1 MIRPFIVR
9 ILLSSAVLAGLSL
22 TLPSY
27 VIKPIAN
34 ASETEPPSARPNIIF
49 IISDDHTAQ
58 AISAYGSKLA
68 KTPNIDRIAREGAIL
83 YNNIVSN
90 SICGPSRATLLT
102 GKFSHTNGYKFNE
115 KVFDVNQPVFPEE
128 LQKNGYQ
135 TAWVGKMHL
144 GSLPHGFDYL
154 NILPGHGSYYNSD
167 FVNSQNETK
176 RYEGYVTDVVT
187 QLSTEWLDKRNTSK
201 PFFLVVGHKATHREW
216 LPAIEDL
223 GAYDNITFPIPP
235 TFYDNYDG
243 RLAAQK
249 QDMTIDKTMR
259 LKEDLKVHVDY
270 GLDEAK
276 VAHEKAEL
284 HKAYFRGQEM
294 TPALDKQLENFV
306 RNGSYRRL
314 TPEQKKAFSGYYNR
328 ISREFDE
335 KKLSGKALVEW
346 KYQRYM
352 RDYLATANSL
362 DRNIGKLLDYLDKTG
377 LAKNTVVIYTSDQGF
392 YLGEH
397 GWFDK
402 RWIYEESLKTP
413 FVIRYPDVIKPGTK
427 VRNVVSNVD
436 WAPTILSMTGTAIP
450 KELQGK
456 SFLPVLKGQNANW
469 QDQAYYHY
477 YEYPEPHRVAPH
489 FGLRTDRY
497 TLARFY
503 GPDSFWELYDI
514 QKDPHNLKNLYGQ
527 KGYEKITATLK
538 TQLKEHIVRN
548 KDDEA
553 LKLFENSSE

>member
-1 MIRPFIVR
+1 MNITSLPAWLTGTVLLAL
-9 ILLSSAVLAGLSL
+9 LLS
-22 TLPSY
+22 
-27 VIKPIAN
+27 IAT
-34 ASETEPPSARPNIIF
+34 AFSPEEEKITPPARPNIIF
-49 IISDDHTAQ
+49 IISDDHTSQ

-83 YNNIVSN
+83 YNNIISN

-115 KVFDVNQPVFPEE
+115 KVFDINQPVFPEE

-167 FVNSQNETK
+167 FVNSQNQTK
-176 RYEGYVTDVVT
+176 RYTGYVTDVVT
-187 QLSTEWLDKRNTSK
+187 QLSTEWLDRRDPNK

-223 GAYDNITFPIPP
+223 GAYDNVTFPIPP
-235 TFYDNYDG
+235 TFYDNYEG

-249 QDMTIDKTMR
+249 QDMSIDKTMR

-270 GLDEAK
+270 DA
-276 VAHEKAEL
+276 
-284 HKAYFRGQEM
+284 
-294 TPALDKQLENFV
+294 P
-306 RNGSYRRL
+306 NGNLTYTRF
-314 TPEQKKAFSGYYNR
+314 TPEQRTPFYNYYEGKV
-328 ISREFDE
+328 SKEFDE

-413 FVIRYPDVIKPGTK
+413 FVIRYPGVIKPGTQ

-436 WAPTILSMTGTAIP
+436 WAPTLLSLTGTAIP
-450 KELQGK
+450 GGLQGK
-456 SFLPVLKGQNANW
+456 SFLPVLTGQKANW

-477 YEYPEPHRVAPH
+477 YEYPEPHHVAPH

-497 TLARFY
+497 TIARFY
-503 GPDSFWELYDI
+503 GPDNFWELYDI

-527 KGYEKITATLK
+527 KGYEKITASLK
-538 TQLKEHIVRN
+538 AQLREHIVRN

-553 LKLFENSSE
+553 LKLFESSPQ

>member
-1 MIRPFIVR
+1 MFLRSLPNWLTGAT
-9 ILLSSAVLAGLSL
+9 LLGLL
-22 TLPSY
+22 VVIAPSFSPEPE
-27 VIKPIAN
+27 KP
-34 ASETEPPSARPNIIF
+34 TPPSRPNVIF
-49 IISDDHTAQ
+49 IISDDHTSQ

-83 YNNIVSN
+83 YNNIISN

-102 GKFSHTNGYKFNE
+102 GKFSHTNGYKLNE
-115 KVFDVNQPVFPEE
+115 KVFDINQPVFPEE

-167 FVNSQNETK
+167 FVNSQNQTK
-176 RYEGYVTDVVT
+176 RYPGYVTDVVT
-187 QLSTEWLDKRNTSK
+187 QLSTEWLDRRDTSK

-216 LPAIEDL
+216 MPAIEDL
-223 GAYDNITFPIPP
+223 GAYDNVTFPIPP
-235 TFYDNYDG
+235 TFYDQYEG

-259 LKEDLKVHVDY
+259 LKEDLKIHVDY
-270 GLDEAK
+270 ELDESKMDQAK
-276 VAHEKAEL
+276 KEL
-284 HKAYFRGQEM
+284 NEAYFGNQPI
-294 TPALDKQLENFV
+294 TPERDKQLENFV
-306 RNGSYRRL
+306 RNGSYKRL
-314 TPEQKKAFSGYYNR
+314 DPEQKKAFSTYYNR

-335 KKLSGKALVEW
+335 QKLSGKALVEW

-362 DRNIGKLLDYLDKTG
+362 DRNIGKLLAYLDQTG

-413 FVIRYPDVIKPGTK
+413 FVIRYPGVIKPGTQ
-427 VRNVVSNVD
+427 VRHVVSNVD
-436 WAPTILSMTGTAIP
+436 WAPTLLNIMGTAVP
-450 KELQGK
+450 GELQGK
-456 SFLPVLKGQNANW
+456 SFLPVLTGKKANW

-477 YEYPEPHRVAPH
+477 YEYPEPHHVSPH
-489 FGLRTDRY
+489 FGLRTERY
-497 TLARFY
+497 TIARFY
-503 GPDSFWELYDI
+503 GPENFWELYDI

-527 KGYEKITATLK
+527 KGYETITASLK
-538 TQLKEHIVRN
+538 TQLKAHIVKN
-548 KDDEA
+548 KDAEA
-553 LKLFENSSE
+553 LTIFESRPQ

>member
-1 MIRPFIVR
+1 MFSTAKSNWLIGIA
-9 ILLSSAVLAGLSL
+9 LLGLLVYVASAFSPQVETASQQ
-22 TLPSY
+22 PPA
-27 VIKPIAN
+27 KPN
-34 ASETEPPSARPNIIF
+34 VIF
-49 IISDDHTAQ
+49 IISDDHTSQ

-83 YNNIVSN
+83 YNNVVAN

-102 GKFSHTNGYKFNE
+102 GKYSHTNGYKLNE
-115 KVFDVNQPVFPEE
+115 KVFDINQPVFPEE

-135 TAWVGKMHL
+135 TAWIGKMHL

-167 FVNSQNETK
+167 FVNSQNQTK
-176 RYEGYVTDVVT
+176 RYDGYVTDVVT
-187 QLSTEWLDKRNTSK
+187 QLSTEWLDKHDPNK

-216 LPAIEDL
+216 MPAIEDL
-223 GAYDNITFPIPP
+223 GAYDKVTFPIPS
-235 TFYDNYDG
+235 TFYDNYEG

-259 LKEDLKVHVDY
+259 LKDDLKIHVDY
-270 GLDEAK
+270 EVDESK
-276 VAHEKAEL
+276 VDQQKAEL
-284 HKAYFRGQEM
+284 HKAYFRDQPM
-294 TPALDKQLENFV
+294 TPELDKQLENYV
-306 RNGSYRRL
+306 RNGSYKRL
-314 TPEQKKAFSGYYNR
+314 TPVQKKAFSDYYKR
-328 ISREFDE
+328 ISQEFDE

-413 FVIRYPDVIKPGTK
+413 FVIRYPGVIKPGTQ

-436 WAPTILSMTGTAIP
+436 WAPTLLNITGTNIP
-450 KELQGK
+450 KDFQGK
-456 SFLPVLKGQNANW
+456 SFLPVLRNPKATWQN
-469 QDQAYYHY
+469 QAYYHY
-477 YEYPEPHRVAPH
+477 YEYPEPHHVSPH
-489 FGLRTDRY
+489 FGLRTERY
-497 TLARFY
+497 TIARFY
-503 GPDSFWELYDI
+503 GPDNFWELYDI
-514 QKDPHNLKNLYGQ
+514 QKDPKNLKNIYGV
-527 KGYEKITATLK
+527 KGYETITAALK
-538 TQLKEHIVRN
+538 AQLKAHIIKN
-548 KDDEA
+548 EDDEA
-553 LKLFENSSE
+553 LKLFESSPR

>member
-1 MIRPFIVR
+1 MNKTIIGRAAIGLAA
-9 ILLSSAVLAGLSL
+9 LLGLSL
-22 TLPSY
+22 ALPSY
-27 VIKPIAN
+27 VVQEESN
-34 ASETEPPSARPNIIF
+34 ASTARPSAARPNIIF
-49 IISDDHTAQ
+49 IISDDHTSQ

-83 YNNIVSN
+83 HNNVVSN

-102 GKFSHTNGYKFNE
+102 GKFSHTNGYRFNE
-115 KVFDVNQPVFPEE
+115 KVFDINQRVFPEE

-167 FVNSQNETK
+167 FVNSQNQTK
-176 RYEGYVTDVVT
+176 RYPGYVTDVVT
-187 QLSTEWLDKRNTSK
+187 QLSTEWLDQRDPNK

-216 LPAIEDL
+216 MPAIEDL
-223 GAYDNITFPIPP
+223 GAYDNVTFPIPP
-235 TFYDNYDG
+235 TFYDSYEG

-249 QDMTIDKTMR
+249 QDMSIDKTMR
-259 LKEDLKVHVDY
+259 LKEDLKINVNYD
-270 GLDEAK
+270 LDESKIAR
-276 VAHEKAEL
+276 EKAEINA
-284 HKAYFRGQEM
+284 AYFGNQPI
-294 TPALDKQLENFV
+294 TPERDKQLENFV
-306 RNGSYRRL
+306 RNGSYKRL
-314 TPEQKKAFSGYYNR
+314 DPAQKKAFSDYYNR
-328 ISREFDE
+328 ISREFE
-335 KKLSGKALVEW
+335 AQKLSGRALAEW

-362 DRNIGKLLDYLDKTG
+362 DRNIGRLLDYLDKSG
-377 LAKNTVVIYTSDQGF
+377 LAQNTVVIYTSDQGL

-413 FVIRYPDVIKPGTK
+413 FVIRYPGVIKPGTQ

-436 WAPTILSMTGTAIP
+436 WAPTLLNIAGTGIP
-450 KELQGK
+450 NDFQGK
-456 SFLPVLKGQNANW
+456 SFLPVLTSPKARW

-497 TLARFY
+497 TIARFY
-503 GPDSFWELYDI
+503 GPDHFWELYDI
-514 QKDPHNLKNLYGQ
+514 RNDPQNLKNLYGQ
-527 KGYEKITATLK
+527 KGYEKITASLK
-538 TQLKEHIVRN
+538 TQLREHIVRN
-548 KDDEA
+548 KDEEA
-553 LKLFENSSE
+553 LKLFESRAQ